1 MRRTVGRASPVWP
14 AISLSVI
21 AGVPG
26 RKERRTSRPRA
37 SASMKSGPA
46 PLPLSVI
53 CRTLLGVLVGVV
65 QHAGLGDLRVHAP
78 PPGLLAH
85 RLAQVI
91 DGRGDLGAG
100 RGEVGVDQFAV

>member
-1 MRRTVGRASPVWP
+1 MRRTVGRARPVCP

-53 CRTLLGVLVGVV
+53 WRTLLGVLVGVV
-65 QHAGLGDLRVHAP
+65 QDAGLGDLRVHAAL
-78 PPGLLAH
+78 PGLFAQ
-85 RLAQVI
+85 RLAQVV
-91 DGRGDLGAG
+91 DRGGDLGT
-100 RGEVGVDQFAV
+100 